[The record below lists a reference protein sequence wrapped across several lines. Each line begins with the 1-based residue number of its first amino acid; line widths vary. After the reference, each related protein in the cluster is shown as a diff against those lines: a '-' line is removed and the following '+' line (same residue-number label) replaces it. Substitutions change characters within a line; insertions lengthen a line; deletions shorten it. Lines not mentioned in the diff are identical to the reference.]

1 MTKPSIMFW
10 VIVLLGLLWNALGC
24 FNFIMQSILGAVADL
39 PLAYKLVIASRPGWV
54 SCFLYC
60 GFRWGVGLRSD
71 AAAPCH
77 GAACFVS
84 VPHWRAVDH
93 GLCALAGGC
102 GHRRSACGNFK
113 WHVRGSGG
121 RFGLVHALQ
130 AGA

>member
-54 SCFLYC
+54 TVAFFIAVFGGALGCVLML
-60 GFRWGVGLRSD
+60 LRR
-71 AAAPCH
+71 AT
-77 GAACFVS
+77 ACFVS